1 MFNKTRFFMFF
12 AMLVMAVGLVSC
24 SLASIAGQKGLTK
37 YESAEENG
45 VIKLKLA
52 HFFPATH
59 PVEAELLKEW
69 SEAVERATEG
79 RVEIIRYPGE
89 TLLKAND
96 IYQGVLDG
104 VADIGLSC
112 FSYTRGRFPVLEV
125 FELPGIVYNSAEVAS
140 KVAWEGIKI
149 LRPEEIQDTRLMM
162 VLATGS
168 GDLFAKEAIRNLK
181 DLRGMELRA
190 TGLSA
195 RTLDM
200 LGAIPIAMAQSEA
213 YEALSK
219 GMVKG
224 NLAPV
229 EVLKGWKHA
238 EVTKYLTK
246 TPFLYNTLFF
256 LTMNLEKWNSLPSH
270 IQRAIEDVNERCFY
284 EIAAGLWDKQNE
296 DALNW
301 AVNEMGMEIIEL
313 SEEEMLMWIRRVEPI
328 HKEYTKKLNKRGLNG
343 REILDTVKQLA
354 EKYNKGMA
362 DGGR

>member
-1 MFNKTRFFMFF
+1 
-12 AMLVMAVGLVSC
+12 
-24 SLASIAGQKGLTK
+24 
-37 YESAEENG
+37 
-45 VIKLKLA
+45 
-52 HFFPATH
+52 
-59 PVEAELLKEW
+59 
-69 SEAVERATEG
+69 
-79 RVEIIRYPGE
+79 
-89 TLLKAND
+89 
-96 IYQGVLDG
+96 
-104 VADIGLSC
+104 
-112 FSYTRGRFPVLEV
+112 
-125 FELPGIVYNSAEVAS
+125 
-140 KVAWEGIKI
+140 
-149 LRPEEIQDTRLMM
+149 
-162 VLATGS
+162 
-168 GDLFAKEAIRNLK
+168 
-181 DLRGMELRA
+181 
-190 TGLSA
+190 
-195 RTLDM
+195 
-200 LGAIPIAMAQSEA
+200 MAQSEA